1 LRILLLL
8 GRDSSCKNFSFV
20 EDHLMCRIK
29 VGTRNEKGLYGV
41 CGMLGGMECALFNVN
56 ETLPNMIW
64 WWLENQS
71 LVKE

>member
-1 LRILLLL
+1 
-8 GRDSSCKNFSFV
+8 
-20 EDHLMCRIK
+20 MCRIK